1 MQAFQSSEQRYTT
14 LCNVIQCYSTL
25 YQKYCAFSL
34 VISPIFSTFVPLL
47 ITTKNQ
53 SNESKSN
60 IICRSNGARTT
71 LLPVHSTPERLA
83 ETAGAAQRESGLSLP
98 HNDPPPI
105 FPAERSQYYLPTS
118 GPPVSGPNFA
128 LKTSLKHLSDFTKT
142 KPRRYSDY
150 LSALIRLILSF
161 TLSNIIHLSRN
172 T

>member
-1 MQAFQSSEQRYTT
+1 MQAFQYSEQRYTT

-34 VISPIFSTFVPLL
+34 VISPIFSTFVPY
-47 ITTKNQ
+47 N
-53 SNESKSN
+53 S
-60 IICRSNGARTT
+60 
-71 LLPVHSTPERLA
+71 
-83 ETAGAAQRESGLSLP
+83 
-98 HNDPPPI
+98 PPPI
-105 FPAERSQYYLPTS
+105 LPAERSQHYLPTS

-172 T
+172 TQKCKIICIYLLIRIPKYQNTKTLFQITINHPNNIIYILYIIICNIYIIF

>member
-1 MQAFQSSEQRYTT
+1 MQAFQSSKQRYTT

-60 IICRSNGARTT
+60 IICRPDGARTT
-71 LLPVHSTPERLA
+71 LLPVHPTPERLA
-83 ETAGAAQRESGLSLP
+83 ETAGTAQRESGLESP
-98 HNDPPPI
+98 HDDPPPI
-105 FPAERSQYYLPTS
+105 LPTERSQHYLPTS

-128 LKTSLKHLSDFTKT
+128 LKTSQKHLSDFTKT
-142 KPRRYSDY
+142 KPRRYSEY
-150 LSALIRLILSF
+150 LSALIRLIFYF
-161 TLSNIIHLSRN
+161 TLSHIAYLSRIH
-172 T
+172 

>member
-60 IICRSNGARTT
+60 IICRTNGARTT
-71 LLPVHSTPERLA
+71 LLPLHSAPECLA
-83 ETAGAAQRESGLSLP
+83 ETTGAAQRESGLVLP

-105 FPAERSQYYLPTS
+105 LPAERSQHYLPTS
-118 GPPVSGPNFA
+118 GASIECPAFVV
-128 LKTSLKHLSDFTKT
+128 
-142 KPRRYSDY
+142 
-150 LSALIRLILSF
+150 
-161 TLSNIIHLSRN
+161 
-172 T
+172 